1 MSNLKIKSSS
11 NTIRLLINNDKN
23 KVIEFDPEDSSF
35 ANRYY
40 TMIANFD
47 QKKDSFIKKAAEID
61 KIDEV
66 NSFGIQVKLV
76 EESKLIVEMFN
87 YMCEQIDYVFGKGTS
102 EMAFDNVAKL
112 ELIDQFLSGITEHV
126 LTIRNSKMKK
136 YLNSENGVMKN

>member
-1 MSNLKIKSSS
+1 MGNLKIKSSS
-11 NTIRLLINNDKN
+11 NVIRLLINNDKN

-47 QKKDSFIKKAAEID
+47 QKKDEFIKKAAEID

-66 NSFGIQVKLV
+66 NSFGIQVKTI
-76 EESKLIVEMFN
+76 EENKLIVEMFG

-102 EMAFDNVAKL
+102 EMVFGNVAKL

-126 LTIRNSKMKK
+126 LRRGNFESKD
-136 YLNSENGVMKN
+136 

>member
-11 NTIRLLINNDKN
+11 NIIRLLINNDKN

-47 QKKDSFIKKAAEID
+47 QKKDEFIKRAAQID
-61 KIDEV
+61 KNEEV
-66 NSFGIQVKLV
+66 NSFGIKVKLI
-76 EESKLIVEMFN
+76 EESKLIIEMFN

-112 ELIDQFLSGITEHV
+112 ELIDQFLNGITEHV
-126 LTIRNSKMKK
+126 LTIRNSKIKK
-136 YLNSENGVMKN
+136 YLNSENGVMKS